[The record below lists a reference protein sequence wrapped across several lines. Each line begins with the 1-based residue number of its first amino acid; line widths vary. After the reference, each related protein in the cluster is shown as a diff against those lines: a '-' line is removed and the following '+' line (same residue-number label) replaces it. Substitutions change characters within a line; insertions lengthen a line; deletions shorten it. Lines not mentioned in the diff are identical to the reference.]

1 MLLSVVE
8 YLDHAAEYDRLA
20 REATKQSD
28 KARYANLAECYRYF
42 ARERE
47 KIPDAH
53 LVVRASPSISPPGS

>member
-8 YLDHAAEYDRLA
+8 YLDRAAEYDWLA

-28 KARYANLAECYRYF
+28 KTRYANLAECYRYF

-47 KIPDAH
+47 KIPDAD
-53 LVVRASPSISPPGS
+53 LIVRALPSASPPG